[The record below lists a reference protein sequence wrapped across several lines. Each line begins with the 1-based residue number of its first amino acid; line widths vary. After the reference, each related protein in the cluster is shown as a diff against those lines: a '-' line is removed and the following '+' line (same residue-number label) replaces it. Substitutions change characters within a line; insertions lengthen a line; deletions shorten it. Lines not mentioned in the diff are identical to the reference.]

1 MWKSARF
8 TACHDQQGSA
18 SSSGIRLRASLVCL
32 WRIAL
37 QSALNVCPRAPLMA
51 VASELRAGMAVRI
64 EGQIYKVL
72 EAEFKT
78 GAGQA
83 GGVVRTKLRNAET
96 GRIWEPHFRADERL
110 EELELERQ
118 TMEFLY
124 SDADNCTFM
133 NPETG
138 GDPARDPGACG
149 KISEAGDETSCGVF
163 RRPAHQHCLPG
174 RRRSPRGG
182 HRAAGALAAGQHLEG
197 SHPRQRLANSRAA
210 LYCPG

>member
-18 SSSGIRLRASLVCL
+18 SSSGIRLRSSLVCL

-37 QSALNVCPRAPLMA
+37 ESGLKLFPRAPLMA

-83 GGVVRTKLRNAET
+83 GRGGRNKLRKAET
-96 GRIWEPHFRADERL
+96 GRVWEPPFRPDERPVQV
-110 EELELERQ
+110 E
-118 TMEFLY
+118 
-124 SDADNCTFM
+124 
-133 NPETG
+133 
-138 GDPARDPGACG
+138 
-149 KISEAGDETSCGVF
+149 
-163 RRPAHQHCLPG
+163 
-174 RRRSPRGG
+174 
-182 HRAAGALAAGQHLEG
+182 
-197 SHPRQRLANSRAA
+197 
-210 LYCPG
+210 